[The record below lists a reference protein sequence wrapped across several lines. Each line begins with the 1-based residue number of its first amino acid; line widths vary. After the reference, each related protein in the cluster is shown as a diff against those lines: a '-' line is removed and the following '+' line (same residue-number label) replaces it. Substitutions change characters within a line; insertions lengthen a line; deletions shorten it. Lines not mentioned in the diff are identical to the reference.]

1 MDDKWPLGAPVIRT
15 EDKNVS
21 QEEQERKSKQAAEVD
36 MRAREAEAEHWRKEH
51 SVMPP
56 PRPNRITGMFIGE
69 YHFAHRLSVHQ
80 QLATTTKNLRK
91 MGLRVKKLG
100 MLCICCT

>member
-56 PRPNRITGMFIGE
+56 PRPNRITGMFIE
-69 YHFAHRLSVHQ
+69 FENCHFVQ
-80 QLATTTKNLRK
+80 QRPRQQFFSN
-91 MGLRVKKLG
+91 
-100 MLCICCT
+100 IF